1 MGENRG
7 VAPGRIALL
16 RIVGYVVAAGLL
28 ALGVSLGGGAGTVLL
43 VLGLVLVAALVLT
56 FRLR

>member
-1 MGENRG
+1 

-16 RIVGYVVAAGLL
+16 RILAYVVAAGLL